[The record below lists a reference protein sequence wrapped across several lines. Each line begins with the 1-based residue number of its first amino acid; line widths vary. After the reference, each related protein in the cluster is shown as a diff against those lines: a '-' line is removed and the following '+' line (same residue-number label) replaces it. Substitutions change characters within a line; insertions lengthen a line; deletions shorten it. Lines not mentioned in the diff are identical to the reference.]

1 MPGIIIGIYCTAQNF
16 GHGCFSLNIFFLF
29 LFLSWIKLIYDWTS
43 CLQRKCREL
52 SLEYTHI
59 NARYYY
65 WNMLYCP
72 ERWGHGCFSL
82 NIFFLFLFFFLLLLF
97 LSWKHILEPSTQRPL
112 SKFSFIVHLP
122 FMMLLINTA
131 GWKITSCRKKLK
143 QEWYLIIFWNIYH
156 HTGTISGIYWNV
168 YHHRVKGTLEAL
180 LTLFV

>member
-1 MPGIIIGIYCTAQNF
+1 MPGIIIGIYCNAQNF

-29 LFLSWIKLIYDWTS
+29 LFFLSWIYDWTC

-82 NIFFLFLFFFLLLLF
+82 NVFFQFLPPPLFFYHGNI
-97 LSWKHILEPSTQRPL
+97 SWNHQRPL

-122 FMMLLINTA
+122 HMMLLINTA
-131 GWKITSCRKKLK
+131 GWKITSCRKKIK
-143 QEWYLIIFWNIYH
+143 TRMISHYIVEYLP
-156 HTGTISGIYWNV
+156 SYWN
-168 YHHRVKGTLEAL
+168 HLRNILECLPPSPKGYVRSTCF
-180 LTLFV
+180 TLFV